1 MRSIAVALLLALA
14 PGAFPSPA
22 LAQSTTDDP
31 TTAMAR
37 ARFKEGVDFFDK
49 GSFEQ
54 ARASFLQAYALKKHP
69 AVLLNLAWSC
79 LKSGHA
85 LEAEHYFRQYLTESK
100 DSTDKQRAD
109 ANDGLNQSHAKLGR
123 IEVVATAGTDVSID
137 GEHEGSTPLG
147 DAVYVEPGAHT
158 VKFKGTDGATDTNSV
173 TVLAGEKAIAR
184 FAKLVTA
191 PPPPPAASAAEPPP
205 PPPPPPKEE
214 EEEPKPEEHA
224 EAKPAPH
231 TDEPEP
237 SHGSSSL
244 SVVPAIIGGIVVV
257 AGGVVAGVM
266 LNSKETAQS
275 KANATEA
282 NITSNGGKS
291 CVPPTPSTL
300 QGLAQACNSF
310 ISDNHDINTDATIGN
325 IAIAVSGV
333 ALGVTIVYYVIAA
346 ATHHDSTASAQSG
359 GAAQGF
365 FKGAVLSPEVGRQ
378 TGGLSFTA
386 SF

>member
-1 MRSIAVALLLALA
+1 MLLALA

-22 LAQSTTDDP
+22 LAQSTADDP

-85 LEAEHYFRQYLTESK
+85 LEAERYFRQYLNESK

-123 IEVVATAGTDVSID
+123 IEVVAASGTDVAID

-191 PPPPPAASAAEPPP
+191 PTPPPPPAATEP

-214 EEEPKPEEHA
+214 SAEEEEPKPEEHT
-224 EAKPAPH
+224 EAKPAPR
-231 TDEPEP
+231 TPEPEP
-237 SHGSSSL
+237 THGSSGLSL
-244 SVVPAIIGGIVVV
+244 VPAIVGGIVVI

-266 LNSKETAQS
+266 LNSKQTAQS
-275 KANATEA
+275 KANATAA
-282 NITSNGGKS
+282 NITTNGGKS

-300 QGLAQACNSF
+300 QGLAQACQSF
-310 ISDNHDINTDATIGN
+310 KSDTQDINTDATIGN
-325 IAIAVSGV
+325 VAVGVGGV
-333 ALGVTIVYYVIAA
+333 ALAATIVYYVIAA
-346 ATHHDSTASAQSG
+346 VHNDSASSAQSG
-359 GAAQGF
+359 GGATTGF
-365 FKGAVLSPEVGRQ
+365 FKGAVLTPEVGRQ

>member
-1 MRSIAVALLLALA
+1 MLALA

-22 LAQSTTDDP
+22 LAQSTADDP

-49 GSFEQ
+49 GSFDQ

-85 LEAEHYFRQYLTESK
+85 LEAEHYFRQYLNESK

-109 ANDGLNQSHAKLGR
+109 ANDGLNQSHVKLGR
-123 IEVVATAGTDVSID
+123 IEVVAVSGTDVAID

-147 DAVYVEPGAHT
+147 DAIYVEPGAHT

-191 PPPPPAASAAEPPP
+191 PTPPPPASATEA

-214 EEEPKPEEHA
+214 EEPKPEEQT
-224 EAKPAPH
+224 EAKPAPR
-231 TDEPEP
+231 TTEPEP
-237 SHGSSSL
+237 THGSSSGL
-244 SVVPAIIGGIVVV
+244 SLVPAIVGGIVVI

-266 LNSKETAQS
+266 VNSKQTAQS

-282 NITSNGGKS
+282 NITNNGGKS
-291 CVPPTPSTL
+291 CVPPTPSML
-300 QGLAQACNSF
+300 QGLAQACQSF
-310 ISDNHDINTDATIGN
+310 KSDTQDINTDATIGN
-325 IAIAVSGV
+325 VAVGVSGV
-333 ALGVTIVYYVIAA
+333 ALAVTIVYYVIAA
-346 ATHHDSTASAQSG
+346 VHNDSASSAQSSG
-359 GAAQGF
+359 GATTGF
-365 FKGAVLSPEVGRQ
+365 FKGAVLTPEVGRQ

>member
-1 MRSIAVALLLALA
+1 MLLALA

-22 LAQSTTDDP
+22 LAQSTADDP

-85 LEAEHYFRQYLTESK
+85 LEAERYFRQYLNESK

-109 ANDGLNQSHAKLGR
+109 ANDGLNQAHTKLGR
-123 IEVVATAGTDVSID
+123 IEVVAASGTDVAID

-147 DAVYVEPGAHT
+147 DAIYVEPGAHT

-191 PPPPPAASAAEPPP
+191 PPPAPAASAAEP

-224 EAKPAPH
+224 EAKPPPR
-231 TDEPEP
+231 TTEPEP
-237 SHGSSSL
+237 AHGSSSL
-244 SVVPAIIGGIVVV
+244 SLVPAVVGGIIVV

-266 LNSKETAQS
+266 LNSKQTAQS

-291 CVPPTPSTL
+291 CEPPTPSTL
-300 QGLAQACNSF
+300 QGLTQACNSF
-310 ISDNHDINTDATIGN
+310 ISDNHDINNDATAGN
-325 IAIAVSGV
+325 VAVAVSAG
-333 ALGVTIVYYVIAA
+333 ALALTIAYYVIAA
-346 ATHHDSTASAQSG
+346 VHNDSASSAQSSG
-359 GAAQGF
+359 GATTGF
-365 FKGAVLSPEVGRQ
+365 FRGAVFTPEVGRQ